1 MALSKPGSTA
11 CARLTCFLSTNPSF
25 PAYFRLLMRTL
36 AKRNTPP
43 QLYFPK
49 DTEAQFARL
58 QDWINNHPDLKTPR
72 TPISTTG
79 LSREV
84 VHAIER
90 AVDARNGYLAA
101 SGSEKIRV
109 TKVPLDS
116 IVRESGGNADVSDI
130 PVNLNKS
137 PPLLL
142 VIALSVSLI
151 LGVPFGLR
159 GHCCDPPQLYWLR

>member
-1 MALSKPGSTA
+1 
-11 CARLTCFLSTNPSF
+11 
-25 PAYFRLLMRTL
+25 MRTL

-43 QLYFPK
+43 QHLFPK

-58 QDWINNHPDLKTPR
+58 QDWINSNPALKTPR

-79 LSREV
+79 LSLEV

-101 SGSEKIRV
+101 SGGEKIRV

-116 IVRESGGNADVSDI
+116 IVRGGM
-130 PVNLNKS
+130 LM
-137 PPLLL
+137 
-142 VIALSVSLI
+142 
-151 LGVPFGLR
+151 
-159 GHCCDPPQLYWLR
+159 